1 MERKNKKFIDWN
13 QRMDNVLTD
22 LKKRCRCGHTKVV
35 PKSNKFEYVLCNW
48 CGGRLYYDDAKQKE
62 YEKKVDKE
70 EFKYKLNKTI
80 EKTNKKVEPMKR
92 KRQINTSKMKKKTF
106 NSNNDYFKFCNSINV
121 TIYIVEYTDKGKIR
135 IYYGAKIGRPKKQFI
150 DKKNNYGRRNV
161 RDIRRN
167 VDPWVKKKYN

>member
-35 PKSNKFEYVLCNW
+35 PKSKKFEYVLCNW

-62 YEKKVDKE
+62 YEEKVDKE

-92 KRQINTSKMKKKTF
+92 
-106 NSNNDYFKFCNSINV
+106 
-121 TIYIVEYTDKGKIR
+121 
-135 IYYGAKIGRPKKQFI
+135 
-150 DKKNNYGRRNV
+150 NY
-161 RDIRRN
+161 
-167 VDPWVKKKYN
+167 